1 MKSNIIVLGDSPLV
15 TGFALAGISK
25 LVTTDINS
33 FQKNL
38 ETILEDNIYGVIIV
52 NSEMFS
58 TIDWRLKKK
67 LDNLAYPV
75 IVAIADAKNPLK
87 DETLEMR
94 LLIKRA
100 LGFDINKK

>member
-15 TGFALAGISK
+15 TGFTLAGIANSMIA
-25 LVTTDINS
+25 DANS

-38 ETILEDNIYGVIIV
+38 EVILDDNTYGVIIV

-58 TIDWRLKKK
+58 KIDWRLKKK
-67 LDNLAYPV
+67 LDSLAYPV
-75 IVAIADAKNPLK
+75 IVQVADAKNPGK
-87 DETLEMR
+87 DENQEMR
-94 LLIKRA
+94 ALIKRA

>member
-15 TGFALAGISK
+15 TGFTLAGISK
-25 LVTTDINS
+25 SLMTNPDS

-38 ETILEDNIYGVIIV
+38 ETILEDTTYGVIIV
-52 NSEMFS
+52 NSEMFG

-75 IVAIADAKNPLK
+75 IVQVADAKNPGK
-87 DETLEMR
+87 DENEEMR
-94 LLIKRA
+94 ALIKRA